1 MRSYPV
7 PFDLEKRMLKT
18 TLACFGLA
26 ALAAGAQAQ
35 AADLPAMDHGTME
48 HSAHVARTPDVGRQ
62 ADVARRGGDVMPFSL
77 PATLH
82 IFTKAADGG
91 IQKVAARKSTDAAQ
105 VQLVRRHLKEI
116 RQQFLQGDF
125 SGPAHIHGH
134 DMPGLAALKA
144 AGPGQVSIT
153 YREVGGGAELRYT
166 TSEPRLVNALHA
178 WFDAQLSDHGSDAM
192 AGHAGHGGSK
202 AK

>member
-1 MRSYPV
+1 
-7 PFDLEKRMLKT
+7 MLKT
-18 TLACFGLA
+18 ILACFGMA

-35 AADLPAMDHGTME
+35 ATDPPAMDHGSMD
-48 HSAHVARTPDVGRQ
+48 HSAHMAQTRDAKRQ

-82 IFTKAADGG
+82 VFTKAADGG
-91 IQKVAARKSTDAAQ
+91 IQKVVARKSTDAAQ
-105 VQLVRRHLKEI
+105 VQLVRRHLREI

-134 DMPGLAALKA
+134 DMPGLAVLKA
-144 AGPGQVSIT
+144 ARPGQIAIT
-153 YREVGGGAELRYT
+153 YREVAGGAELSYAT
-166 TSEPRLVNALHA
+166 AEPGLVQALHA

-192 AGHAGHGGSK
+192 AGHAAHGGTK